1 MIPRQVALVCH
12 TPPGEMAHWDFFYE
26 RRSGGGLCATWR
38 LAQPCHLG
46 QGSTKATRLFDHR
59 RHYLELQAEEVS
71 DRVGIVKPEI
81 SGHIADVD
89 DIDNP
94 SCMVVRWWNG
104 QQSKLVFLSQE
115 LRYEPLV
122 QADQTSEAR

>member
-1 MIPRQVALVCH
+1 MIPRQVALICH
-12 TPPGEMAHWDFFYE
+12 TPPGQMAHWDFLYE
-26 RRSGGGLCATWR
+26 RRRDDALCATWR
-38 LAQPCHLG
+38 LAQPCHFG
-46 QGSTKATRLFDHR
+46 EGSTQATRLFDHR
-59 RHYLELQAEEVS
+59 RHYLELQDEEVS

-81 SGHIADVD
+81 SGLIANVD

-94 SCMVVRWWNG
+94 SCMVVRWSNG
-104 QQSKLVFLSQE
+104 QRSKLVFLNQE

>member
-1 MIPRQVALVCH
+1 MTPRQVALIYH
-12 TPPGEMAHWDFFYE
+12 IPPGQMAHWDFLYE
-26 RRSGGGLCATWR
+26 RRPGSALCATWR

-46 QGSTKATRLFDHR
+46 PGSTKATRLFDHR
-59 RHYLELQAEEVS
+59 RHYLELQTEEVS

-94 SCMVVRWWNG
+94 SCVVVQWSNG
-104 QQSKLVFLSQE
+104 DRSKLIFLSQE